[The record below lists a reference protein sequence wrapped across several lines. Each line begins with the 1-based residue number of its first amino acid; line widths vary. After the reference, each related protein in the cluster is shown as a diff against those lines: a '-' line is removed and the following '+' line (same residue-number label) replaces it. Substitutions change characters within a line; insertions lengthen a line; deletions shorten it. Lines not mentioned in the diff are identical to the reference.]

1 MFAQVELDR
10 EYRSPVPSQPAAAP
24 LDGVR
29 PSRHQDFERLEASL
43 RVQVLSECV
52 DEDAPRV
59 RIPVRGGTIMAQ
71 PLDTRRFVRAMARHI
86 SFN

>member
-10 EYRSPVPSQPAAAP
+10 EYRSPMPAQPAAAP
-24 LDGVR
+24 LEGAR
-29 PSRHQDFERLEASL
+29 AARHEDFERLEGSL
-43 RVQVLSECV
+43 RVEVLSRCV
-52 DEDAPRV
+52 DESAPTV
-59 RIPVRGGTIMAQ
+59 RIPFRGGYILAR